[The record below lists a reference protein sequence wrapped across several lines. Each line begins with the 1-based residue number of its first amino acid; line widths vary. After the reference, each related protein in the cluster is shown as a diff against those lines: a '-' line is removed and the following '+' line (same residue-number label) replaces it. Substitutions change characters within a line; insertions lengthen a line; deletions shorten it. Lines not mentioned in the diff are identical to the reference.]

1 MHIPPPS
8 LFHLISSCDEISAFR
23 RAVRILTERRFEV
36 FQPRPNA
43 RAVALLVPLWA
54 GFYDKGLSSPLLC
67 GLACVVAD
75 VVQIDVILVSGSE
88 EFVFD
93 SHMN

>member
-54 GFYDKGLSSPLLC
+54 GFYDKGLSFGLRAEAIPIPEERSFVQGTPILIAISP
-67 GLACVVAD
+67 G
-75 VVQIDVILVSGSE
+75 I
-88 EFVFD
+88 
-93 SHMN
+93 